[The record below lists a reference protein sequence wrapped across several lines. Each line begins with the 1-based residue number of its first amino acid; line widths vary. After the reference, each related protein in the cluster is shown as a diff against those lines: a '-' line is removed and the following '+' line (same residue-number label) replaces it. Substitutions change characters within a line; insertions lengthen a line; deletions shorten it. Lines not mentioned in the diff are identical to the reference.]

1 MLLECIRV
9 LPYVSELFLSCRTH
23 AGHECYIYMSC
34 HYSCSSCSA
43 SVYYDLCTSCPTT
56 RTLSGHLCV
65 CQSGYYE
72 VQQTQCSAD
81 TSTSIFDSILIT
93 AETVAFVLAIAFHVL
108 TLVFILNRIIS
119 PKLKKT
125 IDTLQVIGL
134 IAYYRFLQDELSSRA
149 LKTIN
154 IFNFSYFSTLIC
166 SDWSPQLGCN
176 TF

>member
-1 MLLECIRV
+1 M
-9 LPYVSELFLSCRTH
+9 
-23 AGHECYIYMSC
+23 
-34 HYSCSSCSA
+34 
-43 SVYYDLCTSCPTT
+43 
-56 RTLSGHLCV
+56 
-65 CQSGYYE
+65 
-72 VQQTQCSAD
+72 
-81 TSTSIFDSILIT
+81 
-93 AETVAFVLAIAFHVL
+93 LAIAFHVL